1 VRLGL
6 GVAVLALLLVAAGC
20 GGSSSQTVRR
30 KAVTQYIQRVNVVE
44 QQLRYPLLKIEQ
56 TYRSF
61 GAHPATLR
69 RSAPKF
75 ATAEA
80 TLHILETRLA
90 LIDAPPDARKLRR
103 LLLGL
108 IGAQVELAH
117 ELTTLAHF
125 LPAFGAVLRPLA
137 PADAQLKKALA
148 KVKVPTPKPVKR
160 SKLKAARAAYVR
172 AVAAAAA
179 AGQAAA
185 LGEYLRVVAS
195 VQEGLRGLRPP
206 PAMAPAYRTQRA
218 TLARVRATGVALVT
232 ALEKKQ
238 FKRVA
243 TLDRSFQQAATTSTS
258 LSAQQAQIA
267 AVKAYNGRVRAVGT
281 LAARVDAER
290 ARLQKTLG

>member
-1 VRLGL
+1 MRLGL

-160 SKLKAARAAYVR
+160 SKLKTARAAYVR
-172 AVAAAAA
+172 AVAAAA